1 MRSKRD
7 EERGRR
13 ARRERGW
20 VEGGKERERERERQ
34 RETDERKEIGGER
47 ACTMQ
52 LYTEKE
58 KQR

>member
-1 MRSKRD
+1 MRN
-7 EERGRR
+7 
-13 ARRERGW
+13 
-20 VEGGKERERERERQ
+20 EGGEREGREGGWKGAERERERE

-58 KQR
+58 KQ